1 MIHHS
6 LPPGNLSFVSRQR
19 DAPGVRAFHID
30 LRLKATG
37 HQIDKEGARVELD
50 PSVRPSL
57 VSTRVR
63 GVASRAVRLDFR
75 SW

>member
-6 LPPGNLSFVSRQR
+6 LPAGNLSFVSRQR
-19 DAPGVRAFHID
+19 DAPGVRAFNID

-37 HQIDKEGARVELD
+37 HQVDKEGARVELD
-50 PSVRPSL
+50 PGVRPSL

-63 GVASRAVRLDFR
+63 GVASRTVRLDFR